1 VSLSGFFYRSFA
13 DLFISKPE
21 LVHPPF
27 TKTQRASFAASPTLY
42 SDPRLK
48 PDYIVAHDGAVSEPR
63 NVGKTSRKKRV
74 DRKKHSSMNKEN
86 PNAIT
91 KAARRDSEA
100 GRRYDHA
107 YALGVL
113 QQTLLATN
121 PSLAETAAAS
131 FSNVKR
137 GWSRLKANNVCWDV
151 KKFEGVDPLLYNK
164 MDIFATSRLIHEQ
177 SNTIDDDIVSLLDD
191 FRAKAFARHNT
202 DFAHE
207 LGNLIE
213 CITKAAVSHVRR
225 GVQSCGLMSAV
236 Q

>member
-1 VSLSGFFYRSFA
+1 
-13 DLFISKPE
+13 
-21 LVHPPF
+21 
-27 TKTQRASFAASPTLY
+27 
-42 SDPRLK
+42 
-48 PDYIVAHDGAVSEPR
+48 
-63 NVGKTSRKKRV
+63 
-74 DRKKHSSMNKEN
+74 MNKEN

-91 KAARRDSEA
+91 KAARRDGEA

-107 YALGVL
+107 YALGML

-121 PSLAETAAAS
+121 QSLAETAAAS

-151 KKFEGVDPLLYNK
+151 KKYEGIDPLLYNK
-164 MDIFATSRLIHEQ
+164 MNIFATSRLIHEQ

-191 FRAKAFARHNT
+191 FRAKAFTRHNT
-202 DFAHE
+202 YFAHE

-213 CITKAAVSHVRR
+213 CITKARETRGEDKWLSPKQLLANREQAAVSHVRR
-225 GVQSCGLMSAV
+225 GVQSCGFTSAM

>member
-1 VSLSGFFYRSFA
+1 
-13 DLFISKPE
+13 
-21 LVHPPF
+21 
-27 TKTQRASFAASPTLY
+27 
-42 SDPRLK
+42 
-48 PDYIVAHDGAVSEPR
+48 
-63 NVGKTSRKKRV
+63 
-74 DRKKHSSMNKEN
+74 
-86 PNAIT
+86 
-91 KAARRDSEA
+91 
-100 GRRYDHA
+100 
-107 YALGVL
+107 
-113 QQTLLATN
+113 
-121 PSLAETAAAS
+121 
-131 FSNVKR
+131 
-137 GWSRLKANNVCWDV
+137 LKANNVCWDV

-213 CITKAAVSHVRR
+213 CITKARKTRGEDKWLSPKQLLANREQAAVSHVRR